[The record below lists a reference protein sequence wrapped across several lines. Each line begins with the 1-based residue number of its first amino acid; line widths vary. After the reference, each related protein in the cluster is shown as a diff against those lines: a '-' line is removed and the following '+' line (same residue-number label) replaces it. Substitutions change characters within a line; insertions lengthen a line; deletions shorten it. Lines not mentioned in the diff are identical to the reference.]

1 MELDESNITHES
13 TLAMLRQKHNGSIAE
28 MGEQIDTLNKAKAK
42 TEKERNGVALEVEE
56 TQENL
61 ANNQN
66 EKMALDKQDKMIQQ
80 QIYDVEGRLQELQRP
95 MAPRERPS
103 RR

>member
-42 TEKERNGVALEVEE
+42 TEKERNGVALELEE
-56 TQENL
+56 AQNQRGNE
-61 ANNQN
+61 QN
-66 EKMALDKQDKMIQQ
+66 ERQTLKKQGKVTQQ
-80 QIYDVEGRLQELQRP
+80 QICDAQGRLEELQRSP
-95 MAPRERPS
+95 H
-103 RR
+103 